1 MTQYF
6 RLVTGRRTEKQKRDL
21 ASIAAVGIIYFVAGK
36 LGLTMAL
43 VHPSATAVWPCTGIA
58 LAAFL
63 IFGYDLWPG
72 VLLAAFLANI
82 TTAGSVATCFGIATG
97 NTLEGLAGA
106 YLVNRFAGGRNAMHR
121 PQDVFKF
128 AGLAGILST
137 SISATF
143 GVTSLALGG
152 YASWANYGAIWST
165 WWLGD
170 AVGAVIV
177 APLLMV
183 WISETHLRWRWTQC
197 LEAVSL
203 VVCVVLVGLIV
214 FDGFLVPGN
223 KSYPLEYLC
232 IPLLIW
238 AGFRYGQREA
248 AVATLALAGTAVWGT
263 LHGFG
268 PFARE
273 SRNES
278 LLFLQSFL
286 GIVAVVTMA
295 FAAAFTET
303 RRAEEEARYL
313 AASDP
318 LTGLGNY
325 RKLIDT
331 LGAET
336 MRSSR
341 TGRSFALL
349 LLDLD
354 GLKMINDAH
363 GHLVGSQALCRMAH
377 VLRNH
382 SRNID
387 TAARYGGD
395 EFALVIPE
403 ADMGVARQLAHRIME
418 RLSGDGEEPALSV
431 SIGAAV
437 CPQDGKSIE
446 MLLRAADRALYKGKR
461 CSGRT
466 VTSLPH
472 TDH

>member
-1 MTQYF
+1 M
-6 RLVTGRRTEKQKRDL
+6 EKQKKNLTAIVAL
-21 ASIAAVGIIYFVAGK
+21 AVIYFVAGK

-58 LAAFL
+58 LATFL
-63 IFGYDLWPG
+63 IFGYDLWPS
-72 VLLAAFLANI
+72 VLLAAFLVNV
-82 TTAGSVATCFGIATG
+82 TTAGSVATCLGIATG

-106 YLVNRFAGGRNAMHR
+106 YLVKQFAGGRNAMQR

-128 AGLAGILST
+128 AGLAGMLGT
-137 SISATF
+137 GISATF

-152 YASWANYGAIWST
+152 YASWANYGTIWST

-177 APLLMV
+177 APLLLV
-183 WISETHLRWRWTQC
+183 WISEPHLRWRWTQC

-203 VVCVVLVGLIV
+203 LVCVVLVGLIV
-214 FDGFLVPGN
+214 FDGFLVSGT

-232 IPLLIW
+232 VPFLIW

-248 AVATLALAGTAVWGT
+248 AVATLVLAVTAIWGT

-286 GIVAVVTMA
+286 GVVAVVTMA
-295 FAAAFTET
+295 FAAAFTEN
-303 RRAEEEARYL
+303 RRAEKEARYL

-331 LGAET
+331 LEAET
-336 MRSSR
+336 RRSDR

-349 LLDLD
+349 LMDLD

-363 GHLVGSQALCRMAH
+363 GHLVGNRALCRMAH
-377 VLRNH
+377 VLQNH
-382 SRNID
+382 SRKID

-403 ADMGVARQLAHRIME
+403 AGIEVARQLAHRISK
-418 RLSGDGEEPALSV
+418 RLAGDGDEPALSV

-437 CPQDGKSIE
+437 CPQDGKSTE
-446 MLLRAADRALYKGKR
+446 MLLRAADHDLYESKR
-461 CSGRT
+461 CFGRT
-466 VTSLPH
+466 AISPH
-472 TDH
+472 TAY

>member
-1 MTQYF
+1 
-6 RLVTGRRTEKQKRDL
+6 V
-21 ASIAAVGIIYFVAGK
+21 
-36 LGLTMAL
+36 
-43 VHPSATAVWPCTGIA
+43 
-58 LAAFL
+58 
-63 IFGYDLWPG
+63 
-72 VLLAAFLANI
+72 NI
-82 TTAGSVATCFGIATG
+82 TTAGSVATCLGIATG
-97 NTLEGLAGA
+97 NTLEGLVGA
-106 YLVNRFAGGRNAMHR
+106 YLVNRFARGRNAMRR

-177 APLLMV
+177 GPLLMV
-183 WISETHLRWRWTQC
+183 WISKPDRRLRWPQFF
-197 LEAVSL
+197 EVVSL
-203 VVCVVLVGLIV
+203 LVCVVLIGLIV
-214 FDGFLVPGN
+214 FDGFLVSGT
-223 KSYPLEYLC
+223 KDYPLEYLC
-232 IPLLIW
+232 IPFLIW
-238 AGFRYGQREA
+238 TGFRYGQPEA
-248 AVATLALAGTAVWGT
+248 AVATLLLAGTAIWGT

-286 GIVAVVTMA
+286 GVVAVVTMA
-295 FAAAFTET
+295 FAAAFTEN
-303 RRAEEEARYL
+303 RRAEEDAREL

-331 LGAET
+331 LEAEIR
-336 MRSSR
+336 RSGR

-349 LLDLD
+349 LMDLD
-354 GLKMINDAH
+354 RLKMINDVH
-363 GHLVGSQALCRMAH
+363 GHVVGSRALCRMAN

-403 ADMGVARQLAHRIME
+403 AGMGVARQLAQRILE
-418 RLSGDGEEPALSV
+418 QLSADGEEPALSV
-431 SIGAAV
+431 SIGASV
-437 CPQDGKSIE
+437 CPQDGKSVE
-446 MLLRAADRALYKGKR
+446 MLLRAADRDLYEGKR
-461 CSGRT
+461 CFGRT
-466 VTSLPH
+466 AISSPH
-472 TDH
+472 TAY

>member
-1 MTQYF
+1 M
-6 RLVTGRRTEKQKRDL
+6 EKQKKKLGAIVVL
-21 ASIAAVGIIYFVAGK
+21 AAIYFVAGK

-63 IFGYDLWPG
+63 ILGYDLWPG
-72 VLLAAFLANI
+72 VLLAAFLVNI
-82 TTAGSVATCFGIATG
+82 TTTGSVATCFGIATG

-106 YLVNRFAGGRNAMHR
+106 YLVNRFACGRNAMQR

-128 AGLAGILST
+128 AGLAGMLST

-143 GVTSLALGG
+143 GVTSLALAG
-152 YASWANYGAIWST
+152 YASWANYGDIWTT

-170 AVGAVIV
+170 AAGAVIV
-177 APLLMV
+177 APLLML
-183 WISETHLRWRWTQC
+183 WISKPHPRWRWTQF
-197 LEAVSL
+197 LEVVSL
-203 VVCVVLVGLIV
+203 MMCVVLVGLIV
-214 FDGFLVPGN
+214 FDGFLLSGTKN
-223 KSYPLEYLC
+223 YPLEYLC
-232 IPLLIW
+232 IPFLIW
-238 AGFRYGQREA
+238 AGFRHGEREA
-248 AVATLALAGTAVWGT
+248 AVATFVLAGTAIWGT

-268 PFARE
+268 PFARD
-273 SRNES
+273 SLNES

-286 GIVAVVTMA
+286 GVVAVVTMA
-295 FAAAFTET
+295 FAAAFAEK
-303 RRAEEEARYL
+303 RRADEESRYL

-331 LGAET
+331 LEAET
-336 MRSSR
+336 RRSDR

-349 LLDLD
+349 LMDLD

-363 GHLVGSQALCRMAH
+363 GHLVGNRALCRMAH
-377 VLRNH
+377 VLQNH
-382 SRNID
+382 SRKID

-403 ADMGVARQLAHRIME
+403 VGIEVARQVANRISEWLA
-418 RLSGDGEEPALSV
+418 GDGEAPALSV

-437 CPQDGKSIE
+437 CPQDGESIE
-446 MLLRAADRALYKGKR
+446 MLLRAADRDLYEGKR
-461 CSGRT
+461 CFRRT
-466 VTSLPH
+466 AISSPDTAY
-472 TDH
+472 